1 MTGTVFCVVEKN
13 LAAKRKKTTTTMAII
28 KHQLLQISE
37 IMWSMCWGSAPGIA
51 ARPSLTSRSSLKS
64 GTLHCSSKGGVEY
77 LIFLIILVVKEPLS
91 TLLSKANLVRVLPIS
106 VLLSSWT
113 RLARYLTLL
122 LVQVLKVSRNLIRRL
137 HSMVLGWLL
146 QETASIS

>member
-1 MTGTVFCVVEKN
+1 M
-13 LAAKRKKTTTTMAII
+13 
-28 KHQLLQISE
+28 
-37 IMWSMCWGSAPGIA
+37 
-51 ARPSLTSRSSLKS
+51 
-64 GTLHCSSKGGVEY
+64 EY

-122 LVQVLKVSRNLIRRL
+122 LVQVLKVSMNLIGGCTAWFWGDCDKRQ
-137 HSMVLGWLL
+137 L
-146 QETASIS
+146 QSDSDE